1 MADTGWS
8 NASFTP
14 EGKKEFPLK
23 DVRLTFPSVTEPLDP
38 KAPDYLEDVIGPI
51 GIRVEALKAGDI
63 PIFDEGTTGTFS
75 ATLQG
80 QIQHSTNNA
89 VVVMSDNQRLVLS
102 ATSFDGSTSPRTFT
116 RST

>member
-23 DVRLTFPSVTEPLDP
+23 DVRIIFPSVTDPLDP
-38 KAPDYLEDVIGPI
+38 KAADYLEDFTGPT
-51 GIRVEALKAGDI
+51 GIRVEALEARYI
-63 PIFDEGTTGTFS
+63 TIFEEGTTGTFS

-80 QIQHSTNNA
+80 QIQHSARA

-102 ATSFDGSTSPRTFT
+102 ATSFDGHTPPRSFT

>member
-23 DVRLTFPSVTEPLDP
+23 DVRITFPSVTDPLDP
-38 KAPDYLEDVIGPI
+38 KAPDYMEDFTGPM
-51 GIRVEALKAGDI
+51 GIRVEALEARYI
-63 PIFDEGTTGTFS
+63 PIFEEGTTGTFS

-80 QIQHSTNNA
+80 LQQSVRAT
-89 VVVMSDNQRLVLS
+89 VVMSDNQRLVLS
-102 ATSFDGSTSPRTFT
+102 AATCDGSTPPRSFT